1 MPTKKVTPETA
12 LKYGHIA
19 AALRAAMQRNGWKS
33 LRELGEAIG
42 IKENAG
48 TIPSPWLN
56 GRGAPSADYRR
67 RLSERLGIPEEQL
80 MARDIDSDPPPP
92 ELPRPS
98 VNRDL
103 SVTGRGR
110 GFAKNQV
117 MSLVIN
123 GDGTARVALD
133 LNTTSQ
139 KALEIFRMLI
149 EAGVQQEQHTGEES

>member
-1 MPTKKVTPETA
+1 MPSRKATPETA

-19 AALRAAMQRNGWKS
+19 AALRAAMKRNGWKT

-56 GRGAPSADYRR
+56 GAGAPGPEYRR
-67 RLSERLGIPEEQL
+67 RLSERLGIPEADL
-80 MARDIDSDPPPP
+80 MPRDIDSDPP
-92 ELPRPS
+92 ELPSPS

-117 MSLVIN
+117 MSLAIN
-123 GDGTARVALD
+123 ADGTARVALD